1 MLIFT
6 VFVSKL
12 SFSFFFGLIVLYIS
26 WNYNPLIFFKTLSF
40 INGENSDVEE
50 DNNSGNSDVEEG
62 K

>member
-1 MLIFT
+1 MFHLHHFH
-6 VFVSKL
+6 FQ
-12 SFSFFFGLIVLYIS
+12 SFPFFFGLIVLYIS